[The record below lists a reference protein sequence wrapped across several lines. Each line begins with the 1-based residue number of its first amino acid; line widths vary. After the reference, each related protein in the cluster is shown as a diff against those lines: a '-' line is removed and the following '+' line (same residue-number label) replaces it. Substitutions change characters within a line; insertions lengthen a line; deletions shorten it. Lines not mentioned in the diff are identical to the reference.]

1 MEQNE
6 DVKNQEIKPQ
16 MENDLKNESNE
27 EIDPALNPFNRKE
40 LKESTNKGLDK
51 ITIEDLIIKNC
62 LTQAVP
68 IAKDV
73 LVVFK
78 TLTGDDRMAINRFL
92 IKYAQNNQDSA
103 IMDVMAITQL
113 AGSIKNLIIN
123 GEDIFLAMQPPVG
136 DRAEAYD
143 AYMIAKFNKINKLS
157 ENMAML
163 LSQHLVWFIE
173 RVNNAVY
180 SNAYET
186 VQNFCQAPSGE
197 PQR

>member
-78 TLTGDDRMAINRFL
+78 TLTGDDRMAIN
-92 IKYAQNNQDSA
+92 
-103 IMDVMAITQL
+103 VMAITQL